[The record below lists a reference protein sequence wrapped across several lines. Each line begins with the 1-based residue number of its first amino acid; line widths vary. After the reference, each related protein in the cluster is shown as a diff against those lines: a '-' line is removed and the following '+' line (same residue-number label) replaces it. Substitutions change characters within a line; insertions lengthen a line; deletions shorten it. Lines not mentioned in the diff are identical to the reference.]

1 MNEKW
6 KDLLRNYVGYVAVFL
21 ISAFYVC
28 MSFVEITE
36 THKSVARILADGVVA
51 FMVGVMINRVF
62 ETQGILNGERDGR
75 VMSASRLH
83 NEIVDRVIPQFDRL
97 EAWCEQK
104 NRETQVRVRRQYLSL
119 CGERYEDY
127 FDEDGLPK
135 SFSSRPSRT
144 LRGKAAEW
152 KRRFR
157 YNRAVTLPLTQLCAA
172 LLISDAGDARDPY
185 YMGRSKREY
194 VRQSSKADVVTKLLT
209 AFLFG
214 YYGVTLIH
222 EFSAAALIWTL
233 FQVGVFL
240 AMGVLRMQ
248 SSQIYVTD
256 EYRGRIN
263 KKIDVLQ
270 QFETDLKKEGIFD
283 GKENEG
289 AD

>member
-1 MNEKW
+1 MSEKW
-6 KDLLRNYVGYVAVFL
+6 KEILRSYVGYVAVFL

-36 THKSVARILADGVVA
+36 THKSVARIVADGVVA

-62 ETQGILNGERDGR
+62 ETQGILNGERDAR
-75 VMSASRLH
+75 VLRAASVH
-83 NEIVDRVIPQFDRL
+83 NELVDRIIPHFDRL
-97 EAWCEQK
+97 EEWCERK
-104 NRETQVRVRRQYLSL
+104 NRETQARVRRQYLSL

-127 FDEDGLPK
+127 FEADGAPK
-135 SFSSRPSRT
+135 PFAARKVHTWRE
-144 LRGKAAEW
+144 RHAEW
-152 KRRFR
+152 LRRFR
-157 YNRAVTLPLTQLCAA
+157 YNRAVGMPLTQLCAA
-172 LLISDAGDARDPY
+172 LLISDSGEARDPY

-194 VRQSSKADVVTKLLT
+194 VRQSSKTDVVTKILT

-214 YYGVTLIH
+214 YYGVTLIR
-222 EFSAAALIWTL
+222 EFSAAALIWTV

-270 QFETDLKKEGIFD
+270 QFETDLKREESLN
-283 GKENEG
+283 GKEEG